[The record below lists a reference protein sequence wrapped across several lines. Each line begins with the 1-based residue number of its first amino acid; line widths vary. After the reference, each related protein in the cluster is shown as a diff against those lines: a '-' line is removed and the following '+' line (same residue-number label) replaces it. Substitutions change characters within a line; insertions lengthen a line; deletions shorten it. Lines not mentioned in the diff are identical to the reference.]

1 MHAEGGPR
9 GESHDWLD
17 DDAGPLVRSYALTGG
32 RAKPGAATFDLL
44 SHVSAAPF
52 AVQRSTIHLQPEHRA
67 ILARARD
74 PVSVAELASHLGY
87 GLGVVRVLL
96 ADLLEAGAITK
107 VDAPSD
113 DHLPDD
119 DTLQAVIHG
128 LRTT

>member
-1 MHAEGGPR
+1 MHADGGA
-9 GESHDWLD
+9 GDSHDWLD
-17 DDAGPLVRSYALTGG
+17 DDAGPLVRSFALTGG
-32 RAKPGAATFDLL
+32 RAEPGAATFDLL
-44 SHVSAAPF
+44 SHVAAAPF

-107 VDAPSD
+107 IDAPSG

-119 DTLQAVIHG
+119 ETLQAVIHG

>member
-1 MHAEGGPR
+1 MHADGGPAD
-9 GESHDWLD
+9 SHDWLD
-17 DDAGPLVRSYALTGG
+17 DDAGPLVRSFALTGG
-32 RAKPGAATFDLL
+32 RAKPGVTTFDLL
-44 SHVSAAPF
+44 SYVTAAPF
-52 AVQRSTIHLQPEHRA
+52 AMQRSSIHLQPEHRA
-67 ILARARD
+67 ILTRASE

-119 DTLQAVIHG
+119 DVLQAVIHG
-128 LRTT
+128 LRTS

>member
-1 MHAEGGPR
+1 MRAD
-9 GESHDWLD
+9 GESGNSHDWLD
-17 DDAGPLVRSYALTGG
+17 DDAGPLVRSFALTGG
-32 RAKPGAATFDLL
+32 RAKPGVATFDLL
-44 SHVSAAPF
+44 SHVTAAPF
-52 AVQRSTIHLQPEHRA
+52 ALQRSTIHLQPEHRA

-113 DHLPDD
+113 TLPDD
-119 DTLQAVIHG
+119 DLLQAVIHG
-128 LRTT
+128 LRTS